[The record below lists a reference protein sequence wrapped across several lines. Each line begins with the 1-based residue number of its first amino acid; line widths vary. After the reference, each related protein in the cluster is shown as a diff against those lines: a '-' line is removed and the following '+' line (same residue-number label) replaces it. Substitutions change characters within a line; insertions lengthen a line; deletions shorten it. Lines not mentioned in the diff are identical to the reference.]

1 MTAAIIRTAPANG
14 RHEVMLATARRMA
27 SVKPAAVPAVAA
39 VVSPT
44 APVSPSLDAAAIAQ
58 KWNTTQRTPL
68 AAASIRLASATPAN
82 CAIDHTA
89 IRARFNSRKAKI
101 PAPDQQEKSR

>member
-27 SVKPAAVPAVAA
+27 SVKPATVPAVSA

-44 APVSPSLDAAAIAQ
+44 APASPSLDAAAIAQ
-58 KWNTTQRTPL
+58 KWNTTPRTPL
-68 AAASIRLASATPAN
+68 AAASIQTPAIAAPAAR
-82 CAIDHTA
+82 AIDHAT
-89 IRARFNSRKAKI
+89 IRARFNVRKTS
-101 PAPDQQEKSR
+101 APG

>member
-1 MTAAIIRTAPANG
+1 MSIAVTRTAPAG
-14 RHEVMLATARRMA
+14 SRHDLLLATARRMA
-27 SVKPAAVPAVAA
+27 SVKPAALPAVAA

-44 APVSPSLDAAAIAQ
+44 APASPSLDAAAIAQ
-58 KWNTTQRTPL
+58 KWNTTPRTPL

-82 CAIDHTA
+82 RAIDHTA
-89 IRARFNSRKAKI
+89 IRARFNSRNAKI